1 MILSKLETQRGHAEF
16 VLNQF
21 SHSTISLTM
30 MYIIA
35 VFLNSLVIFAF
46 LAQIMHRLK
55 YLILVMMRKNIDP
68 VHISILTA
76 TITMISAF
84 LFNRIA
90 IVIMKTHSMSP
101 FKES

>member
-1 MILSKLETQRGHAEF
+1 
-16 VLNQF
+16 
-21 SHSTISLTM
+21 M

-35 VFLNSLVIFAF
+35 VFLNSLVIVAF
-46 LAQIMHRLK
+46 LVLIMHRLK
-55 YLILVMMRKNIDP
+55 YLILVTWMMRKTIDP

-76 TITMISAF
+76 TITIISAF